1 MSTEPKSQRY
11 EQILGLAEG
20 GKYQEALASIDDYLK
35 DNPRDGQ
42 GWNDSGAILF
52 CLGKVDEGITRFEK
66 ARELCGESA
75 EIIWNLCEAYI
86 DGGYPSMAV
95 GLFDTMKKM
104 DIFSCD
110 ILNRTATSFVN
121 QGYCGSAIEMMLESL
136 EISPSQEI
144 LHPMIEVVRSKRPKI
159 TFFGSKS
166 GYVDKVTHEFLEKR
180 FLLEDHSGKSAG
192 EIERLFQFCDM
203 CWFEGVDETL
213 IAATNSKRNCK
224 LIVRVNVDDIYG
236 EKFERVNFA
245 NVDMLIVMGTDAVRD
260 AVIARLGACMK
271 SMRVVFTCYG
281 VSTDEFTFSFRS
293 KGKRLACI
301 GDIDAESNPMLLLQC
316 IQKLN
321 YIDGDYRLY
330 VAGKFADS
338 SIERYTKYMVE
349 QLGLSSVVFFD
360 GNVGNLNS
368 WLKDKHY
375 IVSSGTSERCIDGVL
390 SGVSCGLRPV
400 VHNFPGAMDFLDG
413 KYIFNIAEDFCEQVA
428 NGDYDP
434 QSYRDIA
441 EANFGQRSVLNT
453 INEGIGKVERDME
466 IERRVMEKSSAVQA
480 SVHSNNASA
489 QINNVNQA
497 FSDFSLPP
505 IPSIPEAS
513 EINTIEIKP
522 IIPTNIDKI
531 GVGSLP
537 PNVGEP
543 AIPSLPQEVVSFEIP
558 KATASRTKSI
568 DSVAAEALKASRFLA
583 DISKQETIDPRG
595 QQWNTD
601 IPGQM
606 SFGSLDEAIK
616 GNQLNEMAQEFTEQT
631 NKVMIKPVNTFE
643 EQQVP
648 FGT

>member
-1 MSTEPKSQRY
+1 MSTEPKSERY
-11 EQILGLAEG
+11 EQILALAEG

-52 CLGKVDEGITRFEK
+52 CLGKVDEGVSRFEK
-66 ARELCGESA
+66 ARDLCGDSA

-110 ILNRTATSFVN
+110 ILNRTATVFVN

-159 TFFGSKS
+159 TLFGSKV
-166 GYVDKVTHEFLEKR
+166 GCVDKVTHEFLEKR
-180 FLLEDHSGKSAG
+180 FLLDDQAGKSAM
-192 EIERLFQFCDM
+192 EIESLLQFCDIA
-203 CWFEGVDETL
+203 WFEGVDETL
-213 IAATNSKRNCK
+213 IAATNSKRSCK
-224 LIVRVNVDDIYG
+224 LIVRANVDDIYG
-236 EKFERVNFA
+236 ERLARVNFA
-245 NVDMLIVMGTDAVRD
+245 NVDMLIVKGTDAVKE
-260 AVIARLGACMK
+260 AVIARLGDSMK
-271 SMRVVFTCYG
+271 SVRVVFTGYG
-281 VSTDEFTFSFRS
+281 VSTDEFKFSFRS

-316 IQKLN
+316 MQKLN

-330 VAGKFADS
+330 VAGKFEDN
-338 SIERYTKYMVE
+338 SIERYTKYMVD
-349 QLGLSSVVFFD
+349 QMGLSSVVFFD
-360 GNVGNLNS
+360 GNVENLNS

-375 IVSSGTSERCIDGVL
+375 IVSAGTSERCIDGVL

-400 VHNFPGAMDFLDG
+400 VHNFPGAADLFDTQ
-413 KYIFNIAEDFCEQVA
+413 YTFNIAEDLCEQVA

-441 EANFGQRSVLNT
+441 EANFCQRLVLNT
-453 INEGIGKVERDME
+453 INEGIGQVERDME
-466 IERRVMEKSSAVQA
+466 IERRVMEKSFAGEAAVL
-480 SVHSNNASA
+480 SNNAPA
-489 QINNVNQA
+489 QINNVNQTL
-497 FSDFSLPP
+497 SDFSLPP
-505 IPSIPEAS
+505 ISSIPGAS

-522 IIPTNIDKI
+522 IMPTNIDKI
-531 GVGSLP
+531 GVGISLP
-537 PNVGEP
+537 DVGEV
-543 AIPSLPQEVVSFEIP
+543 AIPSMPQETVSFEIS
-558 KATASRTKSI
+558 KAAEAGTKSI
-568 DSVAAEALKASRFLA
+568 DSVAAEALKASRLLA
-583 DISKQETIDPRG
+583 DLSKQETIDPRG

-616 GNQLNEMAQEFTEQT
+616 GNQLNEMAQEFTDQT
-631 NKVMIKPVNTFE
+631 NKVRIKPVNTFE

>member
-11 EQILGLAEG
+11 EQILALAEG
-20 GKYQEALASIDDYLK
+20 GKYEEALASIDDYLK

-52 CLGKVDEGITRFEK
+52 CLGKVDEGVTRFEK
-66 ARELCGESA
+66 ARELCGDSA

-136 EISPSQEI
+136 ELLPGQEI
-144 LHPMIEVVRSKRPKI
+144 LYPMIEVVRSKRPKI
-159 TFFGSKS
+159 TFFGSKA
-166 GYVDKVTHEFLEKR
+166 GCVDKVTHEFLGKR
-180 FLLEDHSGKSAG
+180 FLLEDHTGKSAG
-192 EIERLFQFCDM
+192 EIERLLQFCDIA
-203 CWFEGVDETL
+203 WFDGVDETL

-224 LIVRVNVDDIYG
+224 LIVRANIDDIYD
-236 EKFERVNFA
+236 EKLERVNFG
-245 NVDMLIVMGTDAVRD
+245 NVDMLIVKGTDAVME
-260 AVIARLGACMK
+260 AVSDRLGDCMK
-271 SMRVVFTCYG
+271 SMRVVFTGYG
-281 VSTDEFTFSFRS
+281 VSTDAFKFSFRS

-301 GDIDAESNPMLLLQC
+301 GDIDGESNPMLLLQC
-316 IQKLN
+316 MQKLN

-338 SIERYTKYMVE
+338 SIERYTKYMVD
-349 QLGLSSVVFFD
+349 QMGLSSVVFFD
-360 GNVGNLNS
+360 GNVENLNS

-375 IVSSGTSERCIDGVL
+375 IVSSGTSERCIDGIL
-390 SGVSCGLRPV
+390 AGVSCGLRPV
-400 VHNFPGAMDFLDG
+400 VHNFPGAMDLLES
-413 KYIFNIAEDFCEQVA
+413 KYIFNIAEDLCEQVA

-441 EANFGQRSVLNT
+441 ESNFCQRSVLNT
-453 INEGIGKVERDME
+453 INEGIGKIERDMD
-466 IERRVMEKSSAVQA
+466 IERRVMEKSSAGQSTVL
-480 SVHSNNASA
+480 SNNAPA

-497 FSDFSLPP
+497 FSDFTLPQ
-505 IPSIPEAS
+505 ISSIPKAP

-522 IIPTNIDKI
+522 IMPLNIDKI
-531 GVGSLP
+531 GVGSSL

-543 AIPSLPQEVVSFEIP
+543 AIPSNPQETVSFEIP
-558 KATASRTKSI
+558 KATEARTKSI
-568 DSVAAEALKASRFLA
+568 DSVAAEALKASRLLA
-583 DISKQETIDPRG
+583 DLSKQETIDPKS

-616 GNQLNEMAQEFTEQT
+616 GNQLNEMAQEFTDQT
-631 NKVMIKPVNTFE
+631 NKIRIKPVNTFE